1 MTETVVRCENHEVR
15 VREKRPYNNPQKDQT
30 QKREIQTERK
40 SAELGQRGVFQSM
53 GFSLCEC
60 LQLL

>member
-1 MTETVVRCENHEVR
+1 MKLR
-15 VREKRPYNNPQKDQT
+15 VREKRSYNNPQKDQT

-40 SAELGQRGVFQSM
+40 SAELGQCGVFQSM
-53 GFSLCEC
+53 GFSLCEF

>member
-1 MTETVVRCENHEVR
+1 MKLR
-15 VREKRPYNNPQKDQT
+15 VREKRSYNNPQKDQT

-40 SAELGQRGVFQSM
+40 SAELGQCGVFQSM

-60 LQLL
+60 FQLL